1 MSFAISNFPLPF
13 SIPLIFKKK
22 IIIAE
27 EYSKDAISL
36 NLLPTQQIRRATL
49 SRSNEPDT
57 RDRSASFAPS
67 LSFSLCEEIV
77 RTIRCGRKKRRR
89 RRRGGEK
96 KLAGSYL
103 TATERCGPFYLP
115 PPLPSASLRY
125 LESHEVLGRIV
136 VRGSRIQQPRD
147 VSIKFPGTI
156 ASYDRPGHVGCEMPL
171 GHASSRVRC
180 LEQIAPT
187 RWRTTQHSLLR

>member
-1 MSFAISNFPLPF
+1 MQFQISLPF

-22 IIIAE
+22 IIAE

-115 PPLPSASLRY
+115 PPPPLR
-125 LESHEVLGRIV
+125 LFTL
-136 VRGSRIQQPRD
+136 SRIARSPRPYRRPR
-147 VSIKFPGTI
+147 IKDTTTAG
-156 ASYDRPGHVGCEMPL
+156 
-171 GHASSRVRC
+171 RVY
-180 LEQIAPT
+180 
-187 RWRTTQHSLLR
+187 

>member
-1 MSFAISNFPLPF
+1 MQFQISLPF

-115 PPLPSASLRY
+115 PPPSPPPLYVISNRTKSSAVSSSEDQGY
-125 LESHEVLGRIV
+125 NN
-136 VRGSRIQQPRD
+136 RGTCLLNFQERSRA
-147 VSIKFPGTI
+147 TI
-156 ASYDRPGHVGCEMPL
+156 GPVTSA
-171 GHASSRVRC
+171 AKC
-180 LEQIAPT
+180 LLDM
-187 RWRTTQHSLLR
+187 HLLA